1 MKIIFIIL
9 IFILNINNIK
19 AYENNYFSID
29 IPQDYILE
37 TEEDHSYKWI
47 RENNYIA
54 ITISNNKELNYNIS
68 TYTKTDIENQR
79 KYIENNINSKL
90 EDFNIKVSVN
100 NIKKIKLNNKDV
112 LNYSIY
118 WPTLDST
125 GYNTYQIGNVFTTN
139 NYITTIVYSSDKE
152 INDDS
157 EYYNIINS
165 VNIKDNNIK
174 NNNIYSILIFIIML
188 VLIIVGYIRRHKTKK
203 A

>member
-9 IFILNINNIK
+9 IFILNINNVK

-37 TEEDHSYKWI
+37 VEDDNSYKWI
-47 RENNYIA
+47 KENNYIA

-68 TYTKTDIENQR
+68 TYTQADIENQK

-100 NIKKIKLNNKDV
+100 NIKRIKLNNKDV

-157 EYYNIINS
+157 EYYSIINS
-165 VNIKDNNIK
+165 VNIKDDNIK
-174 NNNIYSILIFIIML
+174 NNNIYSILISIVML
-188 VLIIVGYIRRHKTKK
+188 ALIILGYIRRHKTKK

>member
-165 VNIKDNNIK
+165 VIIKDDNIK
-174 NNNIYSILIFIIML
+174 NNNIYSILIFIVML

>member
-165 VNIKDNNIK
+165 VNIKDDNIK
-174 NNNIYSILIFIIML
+174 NNNIYSILIFIVML